1 MTAMRVP
8 LHCPHCLKS
17 SYRPLRFVQAKS
29 SFVCDH
35 CREVV
40 PIDKAEVSRTLVRLA
55 TAAGAGLELKARSR
69 IARPGPGATRS
80 ERSHAL

>member
-1 MTAMRVP
+1 MTAKRVP
-8 LHCPHCLKS
+8 LYCPHCLKS

-55 TAAGAGLELKARSR
+55 TVAR
-69 IARPGPGATRS
+69 AQA
-80 ERSHAL
+80 

>member
-1 MTAMRVP
+1 MIAKRVS

-35 CREVV
+35 CHEIV
-40 PIDKAEVSRTLVRLA
+40 PIDKAEVSSTLARPA
-55 TAAGAGLELKARSR
+55 TAAHGQV
-69 IARPGPGATRS
+69 
-80 ERSHAL
+80 